1 MGLPLDLIIIVALSL
16 LMVPLT
22 VLTGGLLRAAIGA
35 IFILFFPGYTL
46 AAAFYHRPDALD
58 RIERVALSFGLSI
71 AVVPL
76 IGLALNYSPWG
87 IRPYPMVFSLLA
99 FIITMAA
106 IAWKQRQKLSVEQGF
121 QPPVN
126 PGLSVFAR
134 HWGSQ
139 GIWDKLFTVLIATA
153 ILGAFGTLV
162 YMVAQPVV
170 GEKFTEF
177 YVLGPDGR
185 AAGYPRRVV
194 LGEEATVR
202 LGVVNRESQEMEYRV
217 EVSVGGTIAPRIGP
231 LHLSDSEKWEE
242 DVILKPTV
250 VGADQKVVFRLF
262 KEEVGQPYSSL
273 HIWLDVVSPADQ

>member
-1 MGLPLDLIIIVALSL
+1 
-16 LMVPLT
+16 
-22 VLTGGLLRAAIGA
+22 
-35 IFILFFPGYTL
+35 
-46 AAAFYHRPDALD
+46 
-58 RIERVALSFGLSI
+58 
-71 AVVPL
+71 
-76 IGLALNYSPWG
+76 
-87 IRPYPMVFSLLA
+87 
-99 FIITMAA
+99 MAA
-106 IAWKQRQKLSVEQGF
+106 IAWKQRQKLSVEHGF

-126 PGLSVFAR
+126 PGLSFFAR

-162 YMVAQPVV
+162 YMVAIPVV
-170 GEKFTEF
+170 AEKFTEF
-177 YVLGPDGR
+177 SVLGPDGR
-185 AAGYPRRVV
+185 AAGYPRQVV

-217 EVSVGGTIAPRIGP
+217 EISVGGTIATRIGP

-250 VGADQKVVFRLF
+250 VGVDHKVEFRLF